1 MKIKISTSEQLS
13 TQFKSLRKAKGWSQ
27 AELGKNI
34 GLKQARV
41 AQIEGDPGA
50 ISVDKLLQVLHAI
63 GANLLIETDERGETS
78 CTEKSTSLASRSG
91 ATAASAVSPGA
102 KPEPAA
108 PATRRLPIGR
118 KFSSSLPGPG
128 DSPEPPARR
137 LNLIGAR
144 RRQAE
149 LDEALAARTGKPAPY
164 ANAMKQATQ
173 PGKKRKK

>member
-41 AQIEGDPGA
+41 AQIEGDPGS

-63 GANLLIETDERGETS
+63 GANLLIETDESGKASRAET
-78 CTEKSTSLASRSG
+78 STSLAARSG
-91 ATAASAVSPGA
+91 AAAAPAVRPGA
-102 KPEPAA
+102 EPDTEA
-108 PATRRLPIGR
+108 PATRRLRLGR
-118 KFSSSLPGPG
+118 NFSSVLSAPG

-149 LDEALAARTGKPAPY
+149 LDEALAARTEKPAPH
-164 ANAMKQATQ
+164 ANATKQATQ
-173 PGKKRKK
+173 PAKKRKK